1 MDVYEKTI
9 SEPFE
14 IPQLLFR
21 FHASDADEIHHGQI
35 LYEFSSLFS
44 NETFSLHPLTGE
56 LYLISRTNLQSI
68 YEFDIDAYD
77 RHRKHLINNN
87 IKTQTHVKLRFSRN
101 EIFHRLKTIFNQTI
115 EFEEIISSYQI
126 LFHQNSNW
134 NLLNIHQSIL
144 IIEISP
150 IISDFE
156 IFILDNSSVNSMNLF
171 LDHNNIYLNN
181 HSFQEYNLYFL
192 ICFSNR
198 TKCQLTNYDLIPS
211 IDLNLYQFH
220 FKSIEPIILE
230 ENLPIHSF
238 ITNIQLAYNDI
249 YSDQPLIINYRLLN
263 NHHQFNLHLESGI
276 LRLAK
281 PLKYH
286 QYYLEIQADV
296 YLFNQFFSIKTN
308 VEINVREINKYRPI
322 FSNETLIKQVRLP
335 YQFQSFDFDQNKQTN
350 GRITYRL
357 WNCFHSCPFQINPI
371 NGLLSLQTDEK
382 FISKKIYHLQ
392 IIAFDWGEPIS
403 FETKLNITI
412 DLSSK
417 LIKRDFE
424 RRKERLDKLISIQNT

>member
-1 MDVYEKTI
+1 
-9 SEPFE
+9 
-14 IPQLLFR
+14 
-21 FHASDADEIHHGQI
+21 
-35 LYEFSSLFS
+35 
-44 NETFSLHPLTGE
+44 
-56 LYLISRTNLQSI
+56 
-68 YEFDIDAYD
+68 
-77 RHRKHLINNN
+77 
-87 IKTQTHVKLRFSRN
+87 
-101 EIFHRLKTIFNQTI
+101 
-115 EFEEIISSYQI
+115 
-126 LFHQNSNW
+126 
-134 NLLNIHQSIL
+134 
-144 IIEISP
+144 
-150 IISDFE
+150 
-156 IFILDNSSVNSMNLF
+156 
-171 LDHNNIYLNN
+171 
-181 HSFQEYNLYFL
+181 
-192 ICFSNR
+192 
-198 TKCQLTNYDLIPS
+198 
-211 IDLNLYQFH
+211 
-220 FKSIEPIILE
+220 
-230 ENLPIHSF
+230 
-238 ITNIQLAYNDI
+238 
-249 YSDQPLIINYRLLN
+249 
-263 NHHQFNLHLESGI
+263 LESGI